1 MSCIVSREVSMST
14 QTVSIS
20 ELQQQLF
27 ELFEKVR
34 NSSDRLVITQQ
45 GQAEAVLL
53 SADDFEGLLE
63 TLEILSD
70 TELVQR
76 LIEAEEELTS
86 GGGHSLD
93 EVRERLRSGHSKAVE
108 PR

>member
-1 MSCIVSREVSMST
+1 MSI
-14 QTVSIS
+14 QTVSVS
-20 ELQQQLF
+20 DLQQQLV
-27 ELFEKVR
+27 EWVEKVR
-34 NSSDRLVITQQ
+34 QSSDRLIITDK

-76 LIEAEEELTS
+76 LVEAEAEFAS

-93 EVRERLRSGHSKAVE
+93 EVRERLRSGHSQAVE
-108 PR
+108 PS

>member
-1 MSCIVSREVSMST
+1 MSV
-14 QTVSIS
+14 QTISIS
-20 ELQQQLF
+20 ELQQQLLEF
-27 ELFEKVR
+27 VEKIHQ
-34 NSSDRLVITQQ
+34 SSDRLVITRQ

-53 SADDFEGLLE
+53 SADDFEGLVE
-63 TLEILSD
+63 TLDILSD

-76 LIEAEEELTS
+76 LIEAEAELAS

-93 EVRERLRSGHSKAVE
+93 EVRERLRSGHSQAVE

>member
-1 MSCIVSREVSMST
+1 MST

-34 NSSDRLVITQQ
+34 SSSERFVITEQ
-45 GQAEAVLL
+45 GQARAVLL
-53 SADDFEGLLE
+53 SADDFEGLIE
-63 TLEILSD
+63 TLDVLSD
-70 TELVQR
+70 TELVRR
-76 LIEAEEELTS
+76 LIEAEAELAS

-93 EVRERLRSGHSKAVE
+93 EVRERLTSGHGQAVE